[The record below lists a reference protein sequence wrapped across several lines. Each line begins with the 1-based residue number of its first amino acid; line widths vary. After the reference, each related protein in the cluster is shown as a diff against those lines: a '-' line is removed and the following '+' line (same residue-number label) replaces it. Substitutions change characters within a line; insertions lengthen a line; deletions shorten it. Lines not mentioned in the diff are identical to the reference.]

1 MDVLCSLE
9 LLSAKV
15 QPEAV
20 GDGDPLGLCHLLQ
33 SLRGRT
39 LRQHAFLKQVVN
51 KTSLTVVEAASG
63 QMQVAKSSI
72 SHLSDVEA

>member
-51 KTSLTVVEAASG
+51 KTILTVVEAASG
-63 QMQVAKSSI
+63 HDKCKWQSLPFLI
-72 SHLSDVEA
+72 SQT